1 MRRHTQ
7 RPDLRQPFFPENPMH
22 NVVPKMLALILVAG
36 GFAATGDLAWL
47 TGLGLRLANART
59 VPSEEPPA
67 ATAVAPAPPA
77 PPTAPSPPAFVH
89 QQPSPQTAAFSA
101 PLPPASGPD
110 VLALDTL
117 SPGDRLVVW
126 LGSSPA
132 AANRTWVAF
141 DLIDPVRLEAI
152 AQSSFGSPRR
162 VRLRVVG
169 GRGSAATLAKGLSL
183 LATPIGIA
191 HDTPQGAQGG
201 ETIGPVA
208 AFAVTQA
215 D

>member
-1 MRRHTQ
+1 
-7 RPDLRQPFFPENPMH
+7 MH
-22 NVVPKMLALILVAG
+22 NLVPKMLALILVAG
-36 GFAATGDLAWL
+36 GFAATGDLAWI

-67 ATAVAPAPPA
+67 ATAVAPALPA
-77 PPTAPSPPAFVH
+77 PPTAPSPPAFAH
-89 QQPSPQTAAFSA
+89 RSPSPPVTFFAA
-101 PLPPASGPD
+101 PTPPVAGPD

-126 LGSSPA
+126 LGSSLA
-132 AANRTWVAF
+132 TSDRTWVAF

-152 AQSSFGSPRR
+152 AQGSFGSPRR

-191 HDTPQGAQGG
+191 HDAAQGDQGG